1 MKLSFGKI
9 IVILLIIAVPM
20 FVWGTT
26 TQNLETRQFAQET
39 DITPTVTPDATP
51 TVTPSATPTPTNVP
65 DAPPT
70 CSGLSTIPAS
80 GTKPLNVSFA
90 CAGNDTDNDIT
101 AAEFDFGE
109 GNKLLVEKGIGQF
122 GSITATH
129 TYTNSGTYN
138 VTCRVRD
145 NIQKFSTIPDNCKKV
160 VSVRAVTVSTTPTP
174 TKTITPTIT
183 DIAIYTG
190 STSAP
195 TPTSIPVTPTSSPS
209 PAPSTASYGS
219 DYAKFWQLGQVI
231 TVSIITIAI
240 GLLLRRAVGG
250 SD

>member
-1 MKLSFGKI
+1 MKLSVGKL
-9 IVILLIIAVPM
+9 VFVLLIIAVPM
-20 FVWGTT
+20 FVWGTMS
-26 TQNLETRQFAQET
+26 QNLETRQFASDA
-39 DITPTVTPDATP
+39 DITPTA
-51 TVTPSATPTPTNVP
+51 TPSATPTNVP

-70 CSGLSTIPAS
+70 CSGLSTIPSS

-129 TYTNSGTYN
+129 TYTSTGTFN

-160 VSVRAVTVSTTPTP
+160 ISVKAAAVILPTP
-174 TKTITPTIT
+174 TKTSTPSS
-183 DIAIYTG
+183 DLVIYTG
-190 STSAP
+190 TTASP
-195 TPTSIPVTPTSSPS
+195 TATIAPVTPTAEPTLIPTPT
-209 PAPSTASYGS
+209 PAPT
-219 DYAKFWQLGQVI
+219 DYSKFWQLGQVI
-231 TVSIITIAI
+231 LVSVVTIAV
-240 GLLLRRAVGG
+240 GLLLRRVVGG
-250 SD
+250 TD

>member
-9 IVILLIIAVPM
+9 IVILLIIATPM
-20 FVWGTT
+20 FVWGTM
-26 TQNLETRQFAQET
+26 TQNLETRQFAQGT

-129 TYTNSGTYN
+129 TYTTAGTYN

-160 VSVRAVTVSTTPTP
+160 VSVRVAAVATPTP
-174 TKTITPTIT
+174 TKSATTSG

-190 STSAP
+190 GTNAP
-195 TPTSIPVTPTSSPS
+195 TPTIVPITPTTVPS
-209 PAPSTASYGS
+209 PTPMSVSYGS

-240 GLLLRRAVGG
+240 GLLLRRMVGG

>member
-9 IVILLIIAVPM
+9 IVILLIIATPM
-20 FVWGTT
+20 FVWGTM
-26 TQNLETRQFAQET
+26 TQNLETRQFAQGT

-129 TYTNSGTYN
+129 TYTTAGTYN

-160 VSVRAVTVSTTPTP
+160 VSVRAAAVATPTP
-174 TKTITPTIT
+174 TKSATTSG

-190 STSAP
+190 STNAP
-195 TPTSIPVTPTSSPS
+195 TPTIVPVTPTITLSPT
-209 PAPSTASYGS
+209 PIPASYGS

-240 GLLLRRAVGG
+240 GLLLRRMVGG

>member
-9 IVILLIIAVPM
+9 IFILLIVSVPM
-20 FVWGTT
+20 FVWGTM
-26 TQNLETRQFAQET
+26 TQNLETRQFAQGT
-39 DITPTVTPDATP
+39 DVTPTVTPAATP

-129 TYTNSGTYN
+129 TYTTAGTYT

-145 NIQKFSTIPDNCKKV
+145 NIQKFSTIPENCKKI
-160 VSVRAVTVSTTPTP
+160 VSVRAAATISTPTP
-174 TKTITPTIT
+174 TKTATPSS

-190 STSAP
+190 GSTTPIPTSVPA
-195 TPTSIPVTPTSSPS
+195 TPTSTPS
-209 PAPSTASYGS
+209 PKPMPVSYSS

-240 GLLLRRAVGG
+240 GLLLRRMVGG

>member
-9 IVILLIIAVPM
+9 IIILLIVAVPM

-26 TQNLETRQFAQET
+26 TQNLETRQFAQEA
-39 DITPTVTPDATP
+39 DVTPSVTPSATP

-70 CSGLSTIPAS
+70 CSGLSTIPAG
-80 GTKPLNVSFA
+80 GTTPLNVSFA

-129 TYTNSGTYN
+129 TYTRTGTYN

-160 VSVRAVTVSTTPTP
+160 ISVRVISAPTTPTP
-174 TKTITPTIT
+174 TKTVAPTS

-190 STSAP
+190 STVVP
-195 TPTSIPVTPTSSPS
+195 TPTNIPTTPTNVP
-209 PAPSTASYGS
+209 PPTAPVSYGS

-240 GLLLRRAVGG
+240 GLLLRRMVGG

>member
-1 MKLSFGKI
+1 MKLTFGTIVFI
-9 IVILLIIAVPM
+9 ILIIAVPM
-20 FVWGTT
+20 FVWGTM
-26 TQNLETRQFAQET
+26 TQNLETRQFAQGV
-39 DITPTVTPDATP
+39 DITPTVTPNATP

-65 DAPPT
+65 NAAPT

-101 AAEFDFGE
+101 AAEFDFGD

-129 TYTNSGTYN
+129 TYTKEGTYTT
-138 VTCRVRD
+138 TCRVRD
-145 NIQKFSTIPDNCKKV
+145 NIQKFSSIPDNCKKI
-160 VSVRAVTVSTTPTP
+160 VSVRTVTVATTPTP
-174 TKTITPTIT
+174 TKSASASS

-195 TPTSIPVTPTSSPS
+195 TPTIIPATPTIAPS
-209 PAPSTASYGS
+209 PTPLPASYGS
-219 DYAKFWQLGQVI
+219 DYATFWQLGQI
-231 TVSIITIAI
+231 IAVSVITIAI
-240 GLLLRRAVGG
+240 GLILRRTVGG